1 MLSNG
6 GEGET
11 RSRHT
16 SPRRQKQNMKLF
28 CKFSP
33 FRVQNLGFNE
43 YGGQSLDSIF
53 AQAHDSKNSEYSM
66 GLKLLLARLVP
77 PVELT
82 QIGGSIVSQ
91 SLDWYWQSYI
101 TQESGAHSVGHGG
114 GTCPHFY
121 KCLVTGGTVS
131 RTAKK
136 KLTKLYWPSRKRS
149 PKRLIVTFRSIK
161 GRGTT
166 KKIFFWRFAPDRCPP
181 LSLRTG
187 APTFTAEEN
196 AQLLFPPKKK
206 RFPQI
211 EPTKRDERHKPLF

>member
-149 PKRLIVTFRSIK
+149 PKRLIVLLKPKSGGARP
-161 GRGTT
+161 
-166 KKIFFWRFAPDRCPP
+166 KKFFLALRAGSVPP

-187 APTFTAEEN
+187 APHFHCRGKCTTP
-196 AQLLFPPKKK
+196 LPPQKKAISTN
-206 RFPQI
+206 R
-211 EPTKRDERHKPLF
+211 TN